1 MDNSQVDL
9 KEKQIKPVG
18 IRLEPLAA
26 SIELQP
32 VGNTETAIAEKAN
45 NLNNSNAAVAAAA
58 EPEQPPPT

>member
-1 MDNSQVDL
+1 MDNSHVDL

-32 VGNTETAIAEKAN
+32 VGNTETAIA
-45 NLNNSNAAVAAAA
+45 V
-58 EPEQPPPT
+58 

>member
-32 VGNTETAIAEKAN
+32 VGNTETAIAVSAN
-45 NLNNSNAAVAAAA
+45 NLNKSNAAVAAAA